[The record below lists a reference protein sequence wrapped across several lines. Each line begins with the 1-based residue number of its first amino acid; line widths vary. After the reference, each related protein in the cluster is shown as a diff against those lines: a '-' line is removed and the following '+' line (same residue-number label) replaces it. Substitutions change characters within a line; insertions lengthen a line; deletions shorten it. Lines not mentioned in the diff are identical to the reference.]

1 MRLHGLS
8 VHFKRLA
15 FALSLLALWAALI
28 APASVLAQE
37 MRTGKWIGLCGA
49 GLDTGLP
56 HAEGDGGHCDL
67 CALPALALPPSTAAL
82 SGLAPLALELRCPL
96 PLPVAVAIERPAI
109 RDPPFLS

>member
-82 SGLAPLALELRCPL
+82 SGLASLPMALRFSRT
-96 PLPVAVAIERPAI
+96 LPVSAATERPAI
-109 RDPPFLS
+109 RDPPVLS